1 MSKRRCYQCGDDED
15 LDEIRERRNAEIRAW
30 GKQVLAESDAALLAE
45 RRSGE
50 SEATVSDW
58 DLLDTEDGMDATAA
72 TEPQE
77 TEEVAKKVAESPK
90 PEPQADPENL
100 PETDQNE
107 PVAEEP
113 KEEEP
118 KEEEAEVET
127 KKAAPKKS
135 AAKGSS
141 KDEVDTK

>member
-1 MSKRRCYQCGDDED
+1 MSKRRCYQCGDED

-30 GKQVLAESDAALLAE
+30 GKQVLADSDAALLAE
-45 RRSGE
+45 HRLGE
-50 SEATVSDW
+50 SEVAVSDW
-58 DLLDTEDGMDATAA
+58 DLLETEDGMDATAA

-107 PVAEEP
+107 PVAV
-113 KEEEP
+113 EEP